1 MTTNIIYPSILF
13 GFMIIFLAIMI
24 FFIVKNKKLKSH
36 KSYTNILYSGL
47 AFLVFIVCFLFIAGT
62 TSMHM
67 QQYVN
72 LDFIIEKDIEKS
84 TYNVQVT
91 NILYAGSIAEFEF
104 SIGNEE
110 TFTFEYQ
117 ENDFTLSFDG
127 DKSFTL
133 GCEDKTE
140 TFIYDETSS
149 DEYININFL
158 LGNSLNI
165 PVIIIISILGL
176 SACLLLIFGT
186 YKSQYVLDVKR
197 QIKAEESGQVIEK
210 YNQNIQVTNGQP
222 QAQNEY
228 KEEKTSETQASQTR
242 VIPPLP
248 PEIKAKLEQNKKE
261 DDTQ

>member
-1 MTTNIIYPSILF
+1 MISFPFILF

-24 FFIVKNKKLKSH
+24 FFIVKNRKLKSH

-62 TSMHM
+62 TSM

-91 NILYAGSIAEFEF
+91 NILYPGSIAEFEF
-104 SIGNEE
+104 SVGNEE

-127 DKSFTL
+127 DKNFTL

-197 QIKAEESGQVIEK
+197 QIKAEENGQVIER
-210 YNQNIQVTNGQP
+210 YNQNIQMVNEQS

-228 KEEKTSETQASQTR
+228 KEEKTSETQPPPTR
-242 VIPPLP
+242 TIPPLP
-248 PEIKAKLEQNKKE
+248 PEIKAKLKQNKKE
-261 DDTQ
+261 DNTQ

>member
-1 MTTNIIYPSILF
+1 MTTNISYPFILF

-104 SIGNEE
+104 SVGNEE

-127 DKSFTL
+127 DKNFTL

-149 DEYININFL
+149 DDYININFL

-197 QIKAEESGQVIEK
+197 QIKAEENGQVIER
-210 YNQNIQVTNGQP
+210 YNQNIQVANGQVQP
-222 QAQNEY
+222 QNEY
-228 KEEKTSETQASQTR
+228 KEEKTSETQPPPTR

>member
-1 MTTNIIYPSILF
+1 MTTNISYPFILF

-47 AFLVFIVCFLFIAGT
+47 AFLVFIACFLFIAGT
-62 TSMHM
+62 TSM

-91 NILYAGSIAEFEF
+91 NILYAGSLAEFEF
-104 SIGNEE
+104 SVGNEE
-110 TFTFEYQ
+110 AFTFEYQ

-127 DKSFTL
+127 DKTFTL

-140 TFIYDETSS
+140 TFTYDETSS
-149 DEYININFL
+149 DYINIKFL

-165 PVIIIISILGL
+165 PVMVIISILVLG
-176 SACLLLIFGT
+176 SCLLLIIGT
-186 YKSQYVLDVKR
+186 YKSQYVFDVKR
-197 QIKAEESGQVIEK
+197 QIKAEENGQVIEK
-210 YNQNIQVTNGQP
+210 YNQNIQVVNEQVQP
-222 QAQNEY
+222 QNEY
-228 KEEKTSETQASQTR
+228 KEEKTTETQPPPTR

-248 PEIKAKLEQNKKE
+248 PEIKARLEQNKK
-261 DDTQ
+261 DNNTL

>member
-1 MTTNIIYPSILF
+1 MISFPSILF

-62 TSMHM
+62 TSIHM

-127 DKSFTL
+127 DKNFTL

-165 PVIIIISILGL
+165 PVIIIISILGF
-176 SACLLLIFGT
+176 SACSLLIFGT

-197 QIKAEESGQVIEK
+197 QIKAEENGQVIER
-210 YNQNIQVTNGQP
+210 YNQNIQMVNEQS

-228 KEEKTSETQASQTR
+228 KEEMTSETQPPPTR

-261 DDTQ
+261 DDAQ

>member
-1 MTTNIIYPSILF
+1 MISFPFILF

-47 AFLVFIVCFLFIAGT
+47 AFLVFIAYFIFLGVTFT
-62 TSMHM
+62 VSM
-67 QQYVN
+67 QQVIN
-72 LDFIIEKDIEKS
+72 LNFLIEKDSENS
-84 TYNVQVT
+84 TYNFQVVSV
-91 NILYAGSIAEFEF
+91 LYEDSIAEFEF

-110 TFTFEYQ
+110 TFIFEYQ

-127 DKSFTL
+127 DKTFTL
-133 GCEDKTE
+133 GCENKTE
-140 TFIYDETSS
+140 TFIFNETSS
-149 DEYININFL
+149 GEYININFL

-165 PVIIIISILGL
+165 PVMIIISILGL

-197 QIKAEESGQVIEK
+197 QIKAEENGQVIER
-210 YNQNIQVTNGQP
+210 YNQNIQAVNEQV
-222 QAQNEY
+222 QSQNEY
-228 KEEKTSETQASQTR
+228 KEEKTSETQPPPTR
-242 VIPPLP
+242 TIPPLP

-261 DDTQ
+261 DNTQ

>member
-1 MTTNIIYPSILF
+1 MVIFPFILF

-24 FFIVKNKKLKSH
+24 FFIIKNKKLKSH

-47 AFLVFIVCFLFIAGT
+47 AFLVFIAYFLFLAGT
-62 TSMHM
+62 TTSI
-67 QQYVN
+67 QYVN

-127 DKSFTL
+127 DKNFTL

-165 PVIIIISILGL
+165 PVIIIISILGF

-197 QIKAEESGQVIEK
+197 QIKAEENGQVIER
-210 YNQNIQVTNGQP
+210 YNQNIQMVNEQS

-228 KEEKTSETQASQTR
+228 KEEMTSETQPPPTR

>member
-1 MTTNIIYPSILF
+1 MISFPFILF

-62 TSMHM
+62 TSIHM

-127 DKSFTL
+127 DKNFTL

-165 PVIIIISILGL
+165 PVIIIISILGF

-197 QIKAEESGQVIEK
+197 QIKAEENGQIIER
-210 YNQNIQVTNGQP
+210 YNQNIQMVNEQS

-228 KEEKTSETQASQTR
+228 KEEMTSETQPPPTR

-261 DDTQ
+261 DDAQ

>member
-1 MTTNIIYPSILF
+1 MVSFPFILF

-36 KSYTNILYSGL
+36 KSYANILYSGL
-47 AFLVFIVCFLFIAGT
+47 AFLVFIAYFLFLAGT
-62 TSMHM
+62 TTSM
-67 QQYVN
+67 QLYVN

-91 NILYAGSIAEFEF
+91 NILYAGNIAELEF

-110 TFTFEYQ
+110 TFIFEYQ

-127 DKSFTL
+127 DKTFTL
-133 GCEDKTE
+133 GCENKTE
-140 TFIYDETSS
+140 TFIFNETSS
-149 DEYININFL
+149 GEYININFL

-165 PVIIIISILGL
+165 PVMIIISILGL

-197 QIKAEESGQVIEK
+197 QIKAEENGQVIER
-210 YNQNIQVTNGQP
+210 YNQNIQAVNEQV
-222 QAQNEY
+222 QSQNEY
-228 KEEKTSETQASQTR
+228 KEEKTSETQPPPTR
-242 VIPPLP
+242 TIPPLP

-261 DDTQ
+261 DNTQ

>member
-1 MTTNIIYPSILF
+1 MVIFPFILF

-24 FFIVKNKKLKSH
+24 FFIIKNKKLKSH

-47 AFLVFIVCFLFIAGT
+47 AFLVFIAYFLFLAGT
-62 TSMHM
+62 TTSI
-67 QQYVN
+67 QYVN

-127 DKSFTL
+127 DKNFTL

-165 PVIIIISILGL
+165 PVIIIISILGF

-197 QIKAEESGQVIEK
+197 QIKAEENGQVIER
-210 YNQNIQVTNGQP
+210 YNQNIQMVNEQS

-228 KEEKTSETQASQTR
+228 KEEKTSETHPPPTR
-242 VIPPLP
+242 VMPPLP
-248 PEIKAKLEQNKKE
+248 PEIKARLEQNKKE

>member
-1 MTTNIIYPSILF
+1 MISFPFILF

-62 TSMHM
+62 TSM

-72 LDFIIEKDIEKS
+72 LDFIVEKDIEKS

-104 SIGNEE
+104 SVGNEE

-117 ENDFTLSFDG
+117 ENDFILSFDG
-127 DKSFTL
+127 DKNFTL

-140 TFIYDETSS
+140 TFIYDETTSG
-149 DEYININFL
+149 EYININFL

-197 QIKAEESGQVIEK
+197 KMKAEENGQVIER
-210 YNQNIQVTNGQP
+210 YNQNIQVVSEQP

-228 KEEKTSETQASQTR
+228 KEEKTIETQPQPTR